1 MTTQLEQDVALA
13 AECGFEKL
21 VYHDLIGAAAKARF
35 HRFANA
41 IREQAGPQWISV
53 EDRLPSEDEE
63 VIAFSEE
70 YGMFVT
76 TIKTKDYDFLDSVTH
91 WMLRPTTPIE

>member
-1 MTTQLEQDVALA
+1 MTTQLEQDVKLA
-13 AECGFEKL
+13 ESVGI
-21 VYHDLIGAAAKARF
+21 HDEYGEDYKATILQI
-35 HRFANA
+35 HAFANA
-41 IREQAGPQWISV
+41 IREQSEPQWISV
-53 EDRLPSEDEE
+53 KDGLPNEDEE

-70 YGMFVT
+70 YGMFIT